1 MKILRISFVIVFIIL
16 VLSMSGCADTQ
27 QELTVDELI
36 SLGEKYLL
44 DLNYEQA
51 LVQFNKVI
59 EIEPMNARGYT
70 GAAEA
75 YMGLEKFDEAVAV
88 LQKGLEQ
95 TEDDEIRNMLDV
107 LVLNNNE
114 DLNEFDNSNSNE
126 FTPEQDE
133 VIQQLTKAL
142 ADEDFDTAAEIVG
155 SDTYLQLV
163 EKTQEIGPITHN
175 AQDNNL
181 IIYPIGLVYL
191 GELDNN
197 LRSGLGIW
205 FGCPNEDESYD
216 GMFRYYYKG
225 QWVNDLPN
233 GQGTINMA
241 SNENFYLE
249 AEEGFTFV
257 SLYAE
262 VTGTFRDGYFYD
274 GTSSSIQ
281 SMSDGEVHQWT
292 ETYEHGIVQAI
303 PNTEVYEDD
312 LYVTAIC
319 ANCGLELLRSHSE
332 SSAPVYVFGFEN

>member
-1 MKILRISFVIVFIIL
+1 MKILRISFVIVCIIL
-16 VLSMSGCADTQ
+16 VLSMPGCAEKQ
-27 QELTVDELI
+27 RELTVDELI

-59 EIEPMNARGYT
+59 EIEPMNVRGYT

-88 LQKGLEQ
+88 LEKGLEQ

-107 LVLNNNE
+107 LVLNIE
-114 DLNEFDNSNSNE
+114 NSNG
-126 FTPEQDE
+126 FTSEQDK
-133 VIQQLTKAL
+133 VIQQLAKAL
-142 ADEDFDTAAEIVG
+142 ADEDFDTAAAIVG

-181 IIYPIGLVYL
+181 IIYPIGLVYFR
-191 GELDNN
+191 ELDNN

-249 AEEGFTFV
+249 AEEGLTFV

-262 VTGTFRDGYFYD
+262 ATGTFRDGYFYD

-303 PNTEVYEDD
+303 PNTEIYEGG

-332 SSAPVYVFGFEN
+332 GNAPVYVFGFEN